1 MIAAIIFLI
10 HFLAALYAF
19 VKYKKDG
26 IGEGLL
32 AAAFVVII
40 FSVGWTISTMIS
52 KLVYPS
58 TLAANWV
65 DQLQGTRL
73 SRLLA
78 KELTIDTFSLVLLTF
93 GELVFYYYYLQSGK
107 SRGDQNQGKGTE

>member
-10 HFLAALYAF
+10 HFLAGVYAF
-19 VKYKKDG
+19 VKYKKEG

-40 FSVGWTISTMIS
+40 FSVGWTMSTMIS
-52 KLVYPS
+52 KLLYPS
-58 TLAANWV
+58 TLAASWV
-65 DQLQGTRL
+65 AQLQGTRL

-93 GELVFYYYYLQSGK
+93 GELVFYYYYLQSGTSGGK
-107 SRGDQNQGKGTE
+107 QNQEKSGE

>member
-1 MIAAIIFLI
+1 MIAAIILLI
-10 HFLAALYAF
+10 HFLAGVYAF
-19 VKYKKDG
+19 VKYKKEG

-40 FSVGWTISTMIS
+40 FSVGWTMTTMIS

-58 TLAANWV
+58 TLAASWV
-65 DQLQGTRL
+65 AQLQGTRL

-107 SRGDQNQGKGTE
+107 SRGKQNQG